1 VLKIGN
7 IEIKNRSVLAPLA
20 GISDLPFRMINRRYG
35 CELAFIEMISVHAL
49 NYRSKKTLKM
59 LVTHPDDRPLGLQIL
74 GREYDSILQALES
87 IEPMD
92 IDILDFNSA
101 CPVKKVA
108 RRGEGA
114 ALMKEPKV
122 LEGILT
128 LLVKHSHKPVT
139 VKIRSGWDAHTI
151 NAAEVAR
158 RAEGAGVSAIFI
170 HGRTRTQGYSG
181 KVSYDPIRE
190 TKEAVSIP
198 VIASGDMF
206 SAEASKM
213 MMDETGCDGVVM
225 ARGALGNP
233 WIFPETAEYLKTGIV
248 PPRPSIE
255 EITNVMHWHLRECVK
270 FYGEQQSVK
279 IFRKFFIWYTKGLR
293 NVKPL
298 RMQAVHAKASDEMA
312 GLIDDLRSHNL
323 EGEEAPPA
331 TRLPFHTD
339 V

>member
-49 NYRSKKTLKM
+49 NFQSRKTIKM
-59 LVTHPDDRPLGLQIL
+59 LTSAPEDKPLGMQIL
-74 GREYDSILQALES
+74 GRDLDAVRRAVETIR
-87 IEPMD
+87 PMGYQ
-92 IDILDFNSA
+92 ILDLNSA
-101 CPVKKVA
+101 CPVRKVA

-114 ALMKEPKV
+114 ALMREPKV
-122 LEGILT
+122 LEGILKLMVEHAGT
-128 LLVKHSHKPVT
+128 PVT
-139 VKIRSGWDAHTI
+139 VKIRAGWDQESI

-158 RAEGAGVSAIFI
+158 HAEGAGVSAIFI
-170 HGRTRTQGYSG
+170 HGRTKTQGYSG
-181 KVSYDPIRE
+181 SVSYGPIRE
-190 TKEAVSIP
+190 AKEAVSIP
-198 VIASGDMF
+198 VLASGDMF
-206 SAEASKM
+206 SAEAAKK
-213 MMDETGCDGVVM
+213 MMDETGCDGVIM

-233 WIFPETAEYLKTGIV
+233 WIFPETAHYLKTGEV
-248 PPRPSIE
+248 PPRPPIE
-255 EITNVMHWHLRECVK
+255 EITEVMHWHLRACVD
-270 FYGEQQSVK
+270 FYGPEQSVK

-298 RMQAVHAKASDEMA
+298 RMRAVRTKAPEEMSV
-312 GLIDDLRSHNL
+312 LIDELCEHNL
-323 EGEEAPPA
+323 DGEETPPM

>member
-1 VLKIGN
+1 MLKIGD

-35 CELAFIEMISVHAL
+35 CELAFIEMISIHAL
-49 NYRSKKTLKM
+49 NYRTPKTMKM
-59 LVTHPDDRPLGLQIL
+59 LTTAPEDKPLGIQIL
-74 GREYDSILQALES
+74 GRDLDSIRKAVDT
-87 IEPMD
+87 IRPMGY
-92 IDILDFNSA
+92 DILDLNSA

-108 RRGEGA
+108 KRGEGA

-122 LEGILT
+122 LESILKLMVEHAGT
-128 LLVKHSHKPVT
+128 PVT
-139 VKIRSGWDAHTI
+139 VKIRAGWDAHSI

-158 RAEGAGVSAIFI
+158 HAEGAGVSAIFI

-181 KVSYDPIRE
+181 SVCYDPIRE
-190 TKEAVSIP
+190 AKEAVSVP

-206 SAEASKM
+206 SAEASKK

-233 WIFPETAEYLKTGIV
+233 WIFPETAEYLRTGKV
-248 PPRPSIE
+248 PPRPPIG
-255 EITNVMHWHLRECVK
+255 EITEVMHWHLKECVG
-270 FYGEQQSVK
+270 FYGPHQSVK

-298 RMQAVHAKASDEMA
+298 RMRAVRATVPEEMSV
-312 GLIDDLRSHNL
+312 LIDELREHNL
-323 EGEEAPPA
+323 EGEEAPPL

>member
-59 LVTHPDDRPLGLQIL
+59 LVTQHGDRPLGLQIL
-74 GREYDSILQALES
+74 GREYDSILRALES
-87 IEPMD
+87 IEPLG

-114 ALMKEPKV
+114 ALMKEPEV
-122 LEGILT
+122 LEGVLT
-128 LLVKHSHKPVT
+128 LLVKHSLKPVT
-139 VKIRSGWDAHTI
+139 VKIRAGWDANTI

-158 RAEGAGVSAIFI
+158 RAEGAGVAAIFI

-181 KVSYDPIRE
+181 TVSYDPIRE
-190 TKEAVSIP
+190 AKEAVSIP

-206 SAEASKM
+206 SAEASRK

-233 WIFPETAEYLKTGIV
+233 WIFPETAEYLRTGKV
-248 PPRPSIE
+248 PPRPSID
-255 EITNVMHWHLRECVK
+255 EITEVMHLHLKECVD
-270 FYGEQQSVK
+270 FYGDYQSVK
-279 IFRKFFIWYTKGLR
+279 IFRKFFIWYTKGLK

-298 RMQAVHAKASDEMA
+298 RMRAVRSGMPEEMA
-312 GLIDDLRSHNL
+312 GLIDELREHNL
-323 EGEEAPPA
+323 EGEEEPPK